1 MPSTRPTVDPVL
13 DILEEMGYD
22 FDELEGDGY
31 KRSIKEAI
39 FKTHPDTG
47 GKTADPE
54 KFRILND
61 EFKKLR
67 RGGSKL
73 PGVNEK
79 RTTIKG
85 DKLMGKEPKKDAPIT
100 DKSKL
105 LPGVGKFNADDI
117 KSDDESEA
125 EQGEGDSSKVDK
137 IIEFLNGEVKSKL
150 DEINSSVG
158 EIGSVVKAQG
168 DLAEERDEDMRQ
180 ALLAARKRKRESD
193 LEGKDK
199 KKGLKDKMLE
209 SVTKPVGNFL
219 SKLIKFVTTVFV
231 GAVVNRII
239 SVIKNPAKLLDPI
252 KEFLNLIISTINF
265 IMKMSWHITAGPINF
280 IIRGIN
286 TGISSLLGVINNLT
300 KRFKL
305 PAIEPPQIPEIP
317 GPVQFPMIPLAGAQS
332 GGEKEEPV
340 QGAADGGKVVDA
352 KDISAKEGGEVT
364 GQSGVKISGMG
375 DDTQL
380 LAARPGEQVVTP
392 EGVKKQEEETGTQ
405 PIDFN
410 VGPNANQ
417 PTVNTTNNITAAS
430 TGGVI
435 GKSVQPRTPLTPKV
449 TRMDGGGVVPAPYPA
464 GDTILGL
471 SPSFSGLPGYSR
483 GGNVTSNTSNNTT
496 SNVSNKTDSVDA
508 KLSPGEVVM
517 NQDQQA
523 EILDETGVD
532 VSSFVPAPEP
542 GKFKFATG
550 GVVAPEIGTPTKKG
564 GGVIM
569 MGGGGS
575 SSGGGGGNTVGSTG
589 ESVPKFSSTDPNNVN
604 VTVIKS
610 IYNLMS

>member
-22 FDELEGDGY
+22 FDELDGDGY
-31 KRSIKEAI
+31 KRSLKEAI
-39 FKTHPDTG
+39 IKLSI
-47 GKTADPE
+47 KNASDPRIEPLTIELQKVKGSRKVQSKE
-54 KFRILND
+54 K
-61 EFKKLR
+61 K
-67 RGGSKL
+67 
-73 PGVNEK
+73 
-79 RTTIKG
+79 TTIKG
-85 DKLMGKEPKKDAPIT
+85 AN
-100 DKSKL
+100 L
-105 LPGVGKFNADDI
+105 LPGTTFRPQDI
-117 KSDDESEA
+117 KPDNEA

-150 DEINSSVG
+150 DDINASVG
-158 EIGSVVKAQG
+158 DIADVVGAQG
-168 DLAEERDEDMRQ
+168 DLAKERDDDMRQ
-180 ALLAARKRKRESD
+180 ALLASRKRKRESD
-193 LEGKDK
+193 LEGKGK

-219 SKLIKFVTTVFV
+219 GKLIKFVTTVFV
-231 GAVVNRII
+231 GSVVNRIL
-239 SVIKNPAKLLDPI
+239 SVIKNPAKILDPI
-252 KEFLNLIISTINF
+252 KEFFNLIISTINF

-280 IIRGIN
+280 IIKGLN
-286 TGISSLLGVINNLT
+286 MGISSLLGVINNLT

-364 GQSGVKISGMG
+364 SESGVKIGGMG

-430 TGGVI
+430 TGGVV

-449 TRMDGGGVVPAPYPA
+449 TRMDGGGIVPAPYPV
-464 GDTILGL
+464 GDNILGL
-471 SPSFSGLPGYSR
+471 SPSFSGLTGYSR
-483 GGNVTSNTSNNTT
+483 GGE
-496 SNVSNKTDSVDA
+496 TDSVDA

-523 EILDETGVD
+523 QILDETGVD

-550 GVVAPEIGTPTKKG
+550 GVVAPEIGTPNKKGG

-569 MGGGGS
+569 MGGGS

-589 ESVPKFSSTDPNNVN
+589 ESVPRFSSTDPNNVN